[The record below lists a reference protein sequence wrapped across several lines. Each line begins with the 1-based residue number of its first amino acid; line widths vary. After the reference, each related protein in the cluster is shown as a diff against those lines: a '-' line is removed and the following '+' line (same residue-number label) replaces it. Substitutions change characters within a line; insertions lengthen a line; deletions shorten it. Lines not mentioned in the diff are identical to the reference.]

1 MPLTEKA
8 NMLAE
13 YSIFQLYAKG
23 SKVILQFHRSL
34 SSASHSLI
42 LTVHDYK
49 PACTQPAQW

>member
-34 SSASHSLI
+34 S
-42 LTVHDYK
+42 
-49 PACTQPAQW
+49 